1 MSKFKLVVTF
11 CICAF
16 LAPAF
21 AQSLAEKEKFAAED
35 KELSKAAE
43 YASEQ
48 CKTTIKAKIDW
59 SGFNIKEMA
68 NNSASGYCEEAL
80 SALRH
85 VCGRSELAMKTVQDK
100 VKSVTCKYSS
110 PLAVSLKSGELIFS
124 FSFNDSNLSEK
135 VQTYL
140 MDNL

>member
-1 MSKFKLVVTF
+1 MSKFKLVVTL
-11 CICAF
+11 CLCVF

-21 AQSLAEKEKFAAED
+21 AQSLAEKEKYAAEE

-43 YASEQ
+43 YASDQ

-68 NNSASGYCEEAL
+68 SNSASGYCEEAF
-80 SALRH
+80 SALRQ
-85 VCGRSELAMKTVQDK
+85 VCGRSELAMKSVQGK

-110 PLAVSLKSGELIFS
+110 PLTVSLKSGELIFS
-124 FSFNDSNLSEK
+124 FSFKDSNLSEK
-135 VQTYL
+135 VQAYL
-140 MDNL
+140 MDSL